1 MLKIRLNPLTLIII
15 FISIYFSLLIIFP
28 VLLTSFNEPKNT
40 VNWFV
45 GLYYQDYYEYLSF
58 IKQGQQGHLLLQN
71 LFTNDDPTKIFTS
84 WWIYPVIGF
93 LSRVISP
100 TLHLATVYWTATIIL
115 GVIFLYLN
123 YYAIELLLK
132 KESFVTKLLSFLLL
146 LTATGFYNL
155 KLVPF
160 DFWYS
165 IGTPFS
171 RFSFG
176 APHHQIAHIAF
187 LLAVI
192 LLIRIDPETKP
203 WQKTIILLFFSLL
216 LLVSSPP
223 ILFLLW
229 LVYFTGLSVY
239 YFKSNWKTKLI
250 KYLPFIISVC
260 FVLPIVYVVKQ
271 ALGSSPTIVSGN
283 QWDLKSFYYPTI
295 WLFILTTGPLLILAI
310 FGFNEYFKKISFGKL
325 ILFLITFFS
334 FLFCLIPIILF
345 SKNILSLF
353 GFHNLRLLISP
364 SYIFLVLSS
373 VLFLK
378 KILNKKWLY
387 ACIVLLIFFTPPLYT
402 TWKNNLKTPYN
413 AAYLQFMPNDMYTG
427 LKSLESNKS
436 NGVVLTSPGS
446 SLGIVV
452 PAISGRTV
460 YFGRTIF
467 TLNYDEKQQ
476 KANDFYQM
484 RMSEEEAIQFIKKK
498 GVTEIVLTA
507 WEADKTQFV
516 NRYSFLKPIM
526 TNNQITIFTI
536 EPSMLKIKY

>member
-1 MLKIRLNPLTLIII
+1 MLKIKFNPLILIVI
-15 FISIYFSLLIIFP
+15 FISIYFSLLIISP

-40 VNWFV
+40 VNWFA
-45 GLYYQDYYEYLSF
+45 GLYYPDYFEYLSF
-58 IKQGQQGHLLLQN
+58 IKQGQQGHILLRN
-71 LFTNDDPTKIFTS
+71 LFTNDDPAKIFTS
-84 WWIYPVIGF
+84 WWIYPVIGY
-93 LSRVISP
+93 LSRFINP
-100 TLHLATVYWTATIIL
+100 YLHLATVYWVTTLIL

-123 YYAIELLLK
+123 YYVIELLFK

-146 LTATGFYNL
+146 LTATGFFNL
-155 KLVPF
+155 KFIPF

-192 LLIRIDPETKP
+192 LLIRLDPETKP

-250 KYLPFIISVC
+250 KYTPFIISGC
-260 FVLPIVYVVKQ
+260 FVFPIVFIIKQ

-283 QWDLKSFYYPTI
+283 QWDLKSFYYPPL
-295 WLFILTTGPLLILAI
+295 WLFILTTGPLFILAI
-310 FGFNEYFKKISFGKL
+310 LGLKEYFKKISFERF
-325 ILFLITFFS
+325 IFFLITMFCFF
-334 FLFCLIPIILF
+334 FCLVPVTLF
-345 SKNILSLF
+345 SNNILSLF
-353 GFHNLRLLISP
+353 GFHNLRLLISS

-436 NGVVLTSPGS
+436 NGFVLTSPGS

-484 RMSEEEAIQFIKKK
+484 KMSEDEAIQFIKKE
-498 GVTEIVLTA
+498 GITEIILTT
-507 WEADKTQFV
+507 WEVDKNQFF

-526 TNNQITIFTI
+526 TNNQIAIFT
-536 EPSMLKIKY
+536 L